1 MLPNL
6 GQRAARFRRCDHRLR
21 RAKTTT
27 DHWLQILL
35 PNPIRVFPAVFRCEV
50 AIIPSFL
57 REKITSEKLPRNLS
71 LEGTLPHLGR
81 IITLQKTGGPISG
94 HRAFYQKYN
103 MRMRAYDYIS
113 FVLPV
118 GSSSLTAGTT
128 VSDQALRWWIGVT
141 GVSHMKEDGRTIAS
155 QVDSKRQE
163 GGKVHK

>member
-1 MLPNL
+1 
-6 GQRAARFRRCDHRLR
+6 
-21 RAKTTT
+21 
-27 DHWLQILL
+27 
-35 PNPIRVFPAVFRCEV
+35 
-50 AIIPSFL
+50 
-57 REKITSEKLPRNLS
+57 
-71 LEGTLPHLGR
+71 
-81 IITLQKTGGPISG
+81 
-94 HRAFYQKYN
+94 

-163 GGKVHK
+163 GGKVYK